1 MVLAATVAV
10 VVKIPLNV
18 FVWRLPAELVI
29 VDVMFVVYDVV
40 ELSNSVTVVAPEAV
54 PPTVMLL
61 ICAGN
66 AKHSE
71 VPADRFV
78 LNVV

>member
-1 MVLAATVAV
+1 VLAATVAV

-40 ELSNSVTVVAPEAV
+40 VV
-54 PPTVMLL
+54 
-61 ICAGN
+61 
-66 AKHSE
+66 
-71 VPADRFV
+71 
-78 LNVV
+78 

>member
-1 MVLAATVAV
+1 VYVDDAA
-10 VVKIPLNV
+10 
-18 FVWRLPAELVI
+18 
-29 VDVMFVVYDVV
+29 
-40 ELSNSVTVVAPEAV
+40 ELSNRVTVVAPEEV